1 MDFKG
6 EVGVVLVRPP
16 QHPEPFTEAAVEA
29 AARLQLQSPLE
40 ASRLTEA
47 AGVAGARPPSLVLV
61 VRVYSAVRVG
71 PARPARR
78 AETEPNQAVVVGPA
92 APQAAQEAPVKSV

>member
-61 VRVYSAVRVG
+61 VRVYSVAMVETVRLREWVKMANNQVG
-71 PARPARR
+71 VAALARP
-78 AETEPNQAVVVGPA
+78 
-92 APQAAQEAPVKSV
+92 